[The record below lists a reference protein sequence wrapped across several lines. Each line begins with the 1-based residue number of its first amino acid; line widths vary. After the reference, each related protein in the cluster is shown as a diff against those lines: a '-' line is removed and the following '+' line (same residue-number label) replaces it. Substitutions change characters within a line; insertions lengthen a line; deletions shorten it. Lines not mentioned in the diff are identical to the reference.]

1 MMPPSPDG
9 ETAAGLQFTLV
20 RYLDAPREKVFRMW
34 SEPQLFR
41 AWSAPTGFRVSVGTS
56 DFRPGGAWHCH
67 MVAPDG
73 TAHRAGGLYLD
84 ILAPESIVMSHSW
97 EDANGQRSPET
108 CLSVSL
114 DALGE
119 RTRLSLHQGL
129 FADEAERDGHQA
141 GWSECLDAL
150 ADQLH
155 ALATQEKSG

>member
-1 MMPPSPDG
+1 MPPSTVAIQP
-9 ETAAGLQFTLV
+9 ALQWV
-20 RYLDAPREKVFRMW
+20 RMLTGAP
-34 SEPQLFR
+34 
-41 AWSAPTGFRVSVGTS
+41 AGFRVSVGTS

-129 FADEAERDGHQA
+129 FVNAAERDGHQA

>member
-97 EDANGQRSPET
+97 EDANGQRSP
-108 CLSVSL
+108 
-114 DALGE
+114 
-119 RTRLSLHQGL
+119 
-129 FADEAERDGHQA
+129 
-141 GWSECLDAL
+141 
-150 ADQLH
+150 
-155 ALATQEKSG
+155 

>member
-9 ETAAGLQFTLV
+9 ETACGLQFTLV
-20 RYLDAPREKVFRMW
+20 RYVDAPREQVFRMW
-34 SEPQLFR
+34 SDPEHFR
-41 AWSAPTGFRVSVGTS
+41 RWSVPKGFRIAHGAS
-56 DFRPGGAWHCH
+56 DFRPGGAWRCH

-73 TAHRAGGLYLD
+73 TEHRASGRYLD
-84 ILAPESIVMSHSW
+84 ILAPQHIALSHRW
-97 EDANGQRSPET
+97 EDASGAHSPET
-108 CLSVSL
+108 RLKVSL

-129 FADEAERDGHQA
+129 FANEAERNGHKA

-155 ALATQEKSG
+155 ALAAQGRSG